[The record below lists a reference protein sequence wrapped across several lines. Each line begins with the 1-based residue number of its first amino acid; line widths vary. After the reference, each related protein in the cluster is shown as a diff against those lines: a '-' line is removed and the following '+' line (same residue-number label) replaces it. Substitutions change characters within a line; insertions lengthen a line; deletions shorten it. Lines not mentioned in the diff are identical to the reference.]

1 MALILLRADNQSKI
15 LNALAKKMHGDTIIS
30 IEGFAT
36 IVKNN
41 TYYSLYKL
49 KNNKLKNNKNDLWV
63 PISNCGKSNI
73 KLLNNL
79 INCLFKPCLTYELD
93 FKHCIKPIF
102 VNNLEQLIIDLEI
115 GGYLNDYP

>member
-1 MALILLRADNQSKI
+1 MNNLQARKI

-30 IEGFAT
+30 IAGFAN

-41 TYYSLYKL
+41 TYYGLYKL
-49 KNNKLKNNKNDLWV
+49 KNNKNGLWV

-79 INCLFKPCLTYELD
+79 INCLFKPSLTYELD
-93 FKHCIKPIF
+93 FKHFIKPIF

-115 GGYLNDYP
+115 KGYLNDYP